1 MNPAGRAAPPAQIK
15 QGGAAPRVRDR
26 RASLAVAL
34 EQGMFGLLPILVFA
48 WLAVFVLAG
57 PSNKIAV
64 DFHDAYYVAGYRV
77 LHGGDPYA
85 WTPAAIRNGVAF
97 VYPALSAL
105 LFAPFALISSSAA
118 GVLFTLVCM
127 ALAPLTLWVL
137 GIRDWRI
144 YGITLIWQP
153 VFSAWQA
160 ANESILLVCF
170 VALVWR
176 YRDKTLVAGLLTA
189 VAISLKP
196 FVWPLALWLLI
207 TRRWRAS
214 GYGLLA
220 GVLVNLIS
228 WSVVGFSNI
237 SVYLRDSGTD
247 ARDSWRIGYS
257 AIAAAGHLGATR
269 TFGEVLLIVISLA
282 LALGA
287 AYVGFIKRR
296 ERQALIFVV
305 ALMLTASPL
314 VWTHYF
320 VVLLIPLALA
330 RPRMHWLWA
339 LPILMWVCPPSLHV
353 RGWQELI
360 AWLVAGAIF
369 VSASRAVAAT
379 DTAHLA

>member
-1 MNPAGRAAPPAQIK
+1 MNPAGRAVPPAPIK
-15 QGGAAPRVRDR
+15 EGGAAPRVRDR
-26 RASLAVAL
+26 RANLAVAL
-34 EQGMFGLLPILVFA
+34 EQGTFGLFPVLVFI
-48 WLAVFVLAG
+48 WLAVYVLAG

-64 DFHDAYYVAGYRV
+64 DFHDAFYVAGHRV

-85 WTPAAIRNGVAF
+85 WTTSAIRNGVAF

-105 LFAPFALISSSAA
+105 LFVPFALISSGAA
-118 GVLFTLVCM
+118 GIVFTLICM

-153 VFSAWQA
+153 VFSAWQT
-160 ANESILLVCF
+160 ANESILLVCL

-176 YRDKTLVAGLLTA
+176 YRDRALVAGLLTA

-214 GYGLLA
+214 GYGLVV
-220 GVLVNLIS
+220 GLVINLIS
-228 WSVVGFSNI
+228 WSVVGFNNI
-237 SVYLRDSGTD
+237 SVYQRDSGTD

-269 TFGEVLLIVISLA
+269 TFGDLLLIVISVA
-282 LALGA
+282 LVVGA
-287 AYVGFIKRR
+287 VYIGFIKRR
-296 ERQALIFVV
+296 EKQALILVV
-305 ALMLTASPL
+305 ALMLAASPL

-320 VVLLIPLALA
+320 VVLLIPMALA
-330 RPRMHWLWA
+330 RPRVNWLWA

-360 AWLVAGAIF
+360 AWLVASTIL
-369 VSASRAVAAT
+369 VSASRTVAA
-379 DTAHLA
+379 

>member
-1 MNPAGRAAPPAQIK
+1 MNPVGRAAPPAQIK
-15 QGGAAPRVRDR
+15 KGGAAPRVRDR
-26 RASLAVAL
+26 RANLTVAL
-34 EQGMFGLLPILVFA
+34 EQGMLGLFPVVVFI
-48 WLAVFVLAG
+48 WLAVYVLAG

-64 DFHDAYYVAGYRV
+64 DFHDAFYVAGYRV

-85 WTPAAIRNGVAF
+85 WTSSAIRGGVAF

-118 GVLFTLVCM
+118 GVLFTLICM
-127 ALAPLTLWVL
+127 VMAPLTLWAL
-137 GIRDWRI
+137 DIRDWRI
-144 YGITLIWQP
+144 YGLTLIWQP
-153 VFSAWQA
+153 VFSGWQTG
-160 ANESILLVCF
+160 NESILLACL

-176 YRDKTLVAGLLTA
+176 YRDRRLVAGLLTA

-214 GYGLLA
+214 GYGLVA
-220 GVLVNLIS
+220 GLVINLIS
-228 WSVVGFSNI
+228 WSVVGFNNV

-257 AIAAAGHLGATR
+257 AIAAAGHLGATH
-269 TFGEVLLIVISLA
+269 TLGELLLIVISATLVA
-282 LALGA
+282 GA
-287 AYVGFIKRR
+287 IYVGVSKRR
-296 ERQALIFVV
+296 ERQALILVV
-305 ALMLTASPL
+305 ALMLAASPL

-330 RPRMHWLWA
+330 RPRVNWLWA

-360 AWLVAGAIF
+360 AWLVAGTMLVA
-369 VSASRAVAAT
+369 ASRTVAA
-379 DTAHLA
+379 